1 HCAYISLELQP
12 LIDSANLSNP
22 FAVNDRILLLPA
34 CPFENALAHQA
45 CVLRFDLEK
54 SLQDNASLH
63 LKIGMM
69 CQLNLLRLLISE
81 YISDYWWLM
90 WFSQGREGKLNID
103 NRLVV
108 NNFQTELL
116 QQLGSLGNTVATS
129 VSQQNEQLLCIEKFC
144 HSFLDIHKKVDAQ
157 LTGLNETVTAN
168 KTILDGHVSSKESI
182 TTDAKRKWL
191 EFSKQAENDAKD
203 SADFSAAKH
212 CRMESLLQQW

>member
-12 LIDSANLSNP
+12 LIDSANLSHP

-63 LKIGMM
+63 LKI
-69 CQLNLLRLLISE
+69 
-81 YISDYWWLM
+81 
-90 WFSQGREGKLNID
+90 GREGKLNID

-144 HSFLDIHKKVDAQ
+144 HSFLDIHKKVDAR

-168 KTILDGHVSSKESI
+168 KTFLDGHVSSKESI

>member
-1 HCAYISLELQP
+1 MADQIEQMGVIIETHQKSLSCLNYVAEY
-12 LIDSANLSNP
+12 
-22 FAVNDRILLLPA
+22 FAT
-34 CPFENALAHQA
+34 ENALAHQA

-54 SLQDNASLH
+54 SLQDNALLH
-63 LKIGMM
+63 LKICMV

-90 WFSQGREGKLNID
+90 WFSLGRENKRNVD

-129 VSQQNEQLLCIEKFC
+129 VFQQNEQLQCIEKFF
-144 HSFLDIHKKVDAQ
+144 HSFFDIHKKVDAR
-157 LTGLNETVTAN
+157 LTGLKETVTVN
-168 KTILDGHVSSKESI
+168 KTFLDGHVSSRESI
-182 TTDAKRKWL
+182 TTDAKRKWQ

-203 SADFSAAKH
+203 SAEFSKLAYGFY
-212 CRMESLLQQW
+212 CT